1 MSVSGKD
8 LRIIIAGGG
17 QVGFRTAEFLD
28 ERGHDVVV
36 IERDPE
42 RCQKIADE
50 YVATIIEGDA
60 TLPDIFRQAGP
71 EKADVLAA
79 MSDRPLTNLAVCMIG
94 QRLNPDLHTVMRTDA
109 ETGDAHAEL
118 VDAVVYPRRASALL
132 AVNAILSGSV
142 RSLEHAMGVLDIA
155 EVRIGEDAPVVGKVL
170 DEISLPEG
178 SLVVSD
184 VDGSRIARADT
195 VMKAGQ
201 RYIVAAEP
209 DVIEEVM
216 RLLRG

>member
-1 MSVSGKD
+1 
-8 LRIIIAGGG
+8 
-17 QVGFRTAEFLD
+17 
-28 ERGHDVVV
+28 
-36 IERDPE
+36 
-42 RCQKIADE
+42 
-50 YVATIIEGDA
+50 
-60 TLPDIFRQAGP
+60 
-71 EKADVLAA
+71 
-79 MSDRPLTNLAVCMIG
+79 
-94 QRLNPDLHTVMRTDA
+94 
-109 ETGDAHAEL
+109 
-118 VDAVVYPRRASALL
+118 
-132 AVNAILSGSV
+132 
-142 RSLEHAMGVLDIA
+142 MGVLDIA

-184 VDGSRIARADT
+184 VEGARVARADT